1 MCIISNCIRTKKHT
15 QRGLTGLFLTIV
27 LAVTLERTFS
37 ASNVLA
43 LKVTGL

>member
-1 MCIISNCIRTKKHT
+1 MCIISNCIRTKKHI
-15 QRGLTGLFLTIV
+15 QRGLTGSFLIIV

-43 LKVTGL
+43 LKATGL